1 MSKGYVN
8 IYKDIALL
16 LMAGYQIACIYI
28 VVRQKKW
35 NNTYLETAYKLE
47 WGNIANFCFQDERLT
62 TTKTS

>member
-1 MSKGYVN
+1 MSIFTKT
-8 IYKDIALL
+8 ALL

-35 NNTYLETAYKLE
+35 NNTYLETTYKLE